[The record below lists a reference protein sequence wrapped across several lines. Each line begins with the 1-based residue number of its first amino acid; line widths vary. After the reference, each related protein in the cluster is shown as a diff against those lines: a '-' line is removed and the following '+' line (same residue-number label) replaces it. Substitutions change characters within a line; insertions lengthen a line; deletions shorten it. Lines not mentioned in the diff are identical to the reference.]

1 MAGRV
6 VETTG
11 RTLTTL
17 KHSVGDTVETLV
29 DDVTS
34 FVAQVT
40 VTRDQKENVT
50 GCLITCE
57 TNDLRFAWGVNPTGS
72 GGANLGHVLAA
83 GQSIKL
89 TNHKQI
95 IDFRFCNK
103 TAGSAAVIHITPE
116 TSKV

>member
-17 KHSVGDTVETLV
+17 TVTSTDAAKTLI
-29 DDVTS
+29 DDVTN
-34 FVAQVT
+34 FVGQIT
-40 VTRDQKENVT
+40 TTRDQVENVT

-57 TNDLRFAWGVNPTGS
+57 TQSIRFAWGADPVVDG
-72 GGANLGHVLAA
+72 LGHVIAA
-83 GQSIKL
+83 GQSLKL

-95 IDFRFCNK
+95 IDFRFCSAS
-103 TAGSAAVIHITPE
+103 TGSHGVLMITPE
-116 TSKV
+116 TSRV